1 MIQCIINEALIGV
14 LGIQDICH
22 FTFRD
27 MGYFSFYFQ
36 VYGVLVILLQGIWD
50 TVFIIFIY
58 FQGYRIF
65 WKIDYGDICQFI
77 RDTGL
82 FTSRDINMDIVIP
95 PIQAT

>member
-58 FQGYRIF
+58 FQGYRQGWQSTGQYAYWPDQWSILVLTGHY
-65 WKIDYGDICQFI
+65 WCGDQLV
-77 RDTGL
+77 D
-82 FTSRDINMDIVIP
+82 
-95 PIQAT
+95 